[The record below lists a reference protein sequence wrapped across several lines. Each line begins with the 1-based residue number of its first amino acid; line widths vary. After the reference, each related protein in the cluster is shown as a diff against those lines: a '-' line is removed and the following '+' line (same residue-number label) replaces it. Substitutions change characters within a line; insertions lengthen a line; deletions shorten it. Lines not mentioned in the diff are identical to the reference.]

1 MVNSNQAPGVWHDGI
16 AIVRII
22 VGVMVIFHGWQV
34 FEKNDMQ
41 GFADLLVGMSMPY
54 PEAVP
59 YAGKLI
65 EILCGLLLLLGL
77 FTRLATALL
86 FLAFIFITFVMGE
99 GKIFSDNELPFL
111 FALVSLLF
119 FFTGSGRLSIDF
131 VLFANRKED
140 KKDNSVSISKRFG
153 RYVTKN

>member
-1 MVNSNQAPGVWHDGI
+1 MVKPTQLPGVWHDGI
-16 AIVRII
+16 AIVRIV
-22 VGVMVIFHGWQV
+22 VGVMLIFHGWQV
-34 FEKNDMQ
+34 FQEHEMQ
-41 GFADLLVGMSMPY
+41 GFRDLLVGMSMPF
-54 PEAVP
+54 PEAMP
-59 YAGKLI
+59 YVGKLI
-65 EILCGLLLLLGL
+65 EIGCGMLLILGL

-86 FLAFIFITFVMGE
+86 FMTFIFITFIMGE
-99 GKIFSDNELPFL
+99 GRIFSDDELPFL

-140 KKDNSVSISKRFG
+140 KKDGGAAVSKQFG

>member
-1 MVNSNQAPGVWHDGI
+1 MSNPTQLPGVWHDGI
-16 AIVRII
+16 AIVRIV
-22 VGVMVIFHGWQV
+22 VGIMLIFHGWQV
-34 FEKNDMQ
+34 FQAHEMEDLR
-41 GFADLLVGMSMPY
+41 DLLVGMSMPF
-54 PEAVP
+54 PAAMP

-65 EILCGLLLLLGL
+65 EIGCGVLLILGL
-77 FTRLATALL
+77 FTRVATALL
-86 FLAFIFITFVMGE
+86 FITFMFITFVVGE

-140 KKDNSVSISKRFG
+140 KKDGAAAVSKQFG

>member
-1 MVNSNQAPGVWHDGI
+1 MANPTQLPGVWHDGI
-16 AIVRII
+16 AIVRIV
-22 VGVMVIFHGWQV
+22 VGVMLVVHGWQV
-34 FEKNDMQ
+34 FQQHEMQ
-41 GFADLLVGMSMPY
+41 DFGDLLLRMSMPF
-54 PEAVP
+54 PEAMP

-65 EILCGLLLLLGL
+65 EIGCGLLLILGL
-77 FTRLATALL
+77 LTRLATALL
-86 FLAFIFITFVMGE
+86 FITFIFITFIMGE
-99 GKIFSDNELPFL
+99 GRIFSDNELPFL

-140 KKDNSVSISKRFG
+140 KKDAAAAVSKQFG